1 MIKHYS
7 SAGEHIVQLVLT
19 ANPKRPETEKA
30 RVRIAKIA
38 DSMGFSYTFHDGED
52 SGIPIDA
59 DAFVVIGGD
68 GSLIRVAHTACRY
81 DIPIIGVHCGRV
93 GFLTELNEEEIGPA
107 LSRFREGDYS
117 VSLRSM
123 LDLKVNDGEPVPCL
137 NDVLVY
143 KHSFSGV
150 TQLDISINHD
160 TVGTF
165 FGDGIVVATPTGAT
179 GYSLSA
185 GGPVAASGLEAMI
198 ITPICPHTL
207 HFRPIVAPIDATV
220 TIRSSEKSFVAGDG
234 DRVAELDPGDTV
246 TVAKSP
252 CTTRIL
258 TFGDRNPF
266 RLISE
271 KLR

>member
-1 MIKHYS
+1 MR
-7 SAGEHIVQLVLT
+7 LVLT
-19 ANPKRPETEKA
+19 ANPKRPDTVKA

-38 DSMGFSYTFHDGED
+38 DSMGFSYVFYDGED
-52 SGIPIDA
+52 NWSPEDA

-68 GSLIRVAHTACRY
+68 GSLIRVAHIACRY

-93 GFLTELNEEEIGPA
+93 GFLTELNEDEIGTA
-107 LSRFREGDYS
+107 LKRFREGDYT
-117 VSLRSM
+117 VSHRMM
-123 LDLKVNDGEPVPCL
+123 LDLWVNGGKLGTCL

-150 TQLDISINHD
+150 TQLDISIDHD

-185 GGPVAASGLEAMI
+185 GGPVAATGLEAMI

-207 HFRPIVAPIDATV
+207 HFRPVVAPINATV
-220 TIRSSEKSFVAGDG
+220 RIHSSEKSFVAGDG
-234 DRVAELDPGDTV
+234 DRMAELNPGDTV
-246 TVAKSP
+246 TISRSL

>member
-1 MIKHYS
+1 MR
-7 SAGEHIVQLVLT
+7 LVLT
-19 ANPKRPETEKA
+19 ANPKRPETERA
-30 RVRIAKIA
+30 RVRIARIA
-38 DSMGFSYTFHDGED
+38 DSMGFSYVFYNGEENW
-52 SGIPIDA
+52 IPGDA

-68 GSLIRVAHTACRY
+68 GSLIRVAHIACRY

-93 GFLTELNEEEIGPA
+93 GFLTELNEDEIETA
-107 LSRFREGDYS
+107 LKRFQQGDYRIS
-117 VSLRSM
+117 YRTM
-123 LDLKVNDGEPVPCL
+123 LDLHVNGEKLGTCL

-150 TQLDISINHD
+150 TQLEISIDHD
-160 TVGTF
+160 AVGTF
-165 FGDGIVVATPTGAT
+165 FGDGIVIATPTGAT

-207 HFRPIVAPIDATV
+207 HFRPVVAPISAAVTV
-220 TIRSSEKSFVAGDG
+220 HSSEKSFVAADG
-234 DRVAELDPGDTV
+234 DRVAELNPGDIV
-246 TVAKSP
+246 TISKALCK
-252 CTTRIL
+252 TRIL
-258 TFGDRNPF
+258 TLGDRNPF